1 MPGADDRPVKGWG
14 IVWPAPA
21 KLNLCL
27 LITGRRD
34 DGLHRL
40 QTAFQ
45 IIDLCDHIHFSELA
59 DGQFSL
65 SGGIQSI
72 TPDQDLCMKA
82 ARLLFQHCRPELGA
96 AITLQKNIPAGA
108 GLGGGSS
115 DAATTLLALNYLWQT
130 DLNREEL
137 ARIGLELGADV
148 PLFVLGQ
155 SAWGEELGE
164 RLTPVKW
171 PRRWFLVVNPGV
183 SISTREIFSA
193 PELTR
198 NSTPITIRSFLKGGA
213 GNDCESVVRG
223 RYREVDD
230 ALAWL
235 SRFGRSQL
243 TGTGSCVFAAF
254 ERRQDAVA
262 VQAEVPEKWSHWL
275 VRGLETSPVN
285 DSLEDPESR
294 PAEQ

>member
-1 MPGADDRPVKGWG
+1 MVWDID
-14 IVWPAPA
+14 WPAPA

-34 DGLHRL
+34 DGFHRL

-45 IIDLCDHIHFSELA
+45 IIDLCDQVHFSELPA
-59 DGQFSL
+59 GQFSL
-65 SGGIQSI
+65 SGGIRSI
-72 TPDQDLCMKA
+72 SPDQDLCMKA
-82 ARLLFQHCRPELGA
+82 ARLLYQRCLPELGA
-96 AITLQKNIPAGA
+96 AITLQKNIPARA

-130 DLNREEL
+130 GLNREEL
-137 ARIGLELGADV
+137 AGIGLELGADV

-198 NSTPITIRSFLKGGA
+198 NSTPITIRSFLKNGA
-213 GNDCESVVRG
+213 GNDCESTVRG
-223 RYREVDD
+223 RYGEVDE

-235 SRFGRSQL
+235 SRFGGSRLS
-243 TGTGSCVFAAF
+243 GTGSCVFAAF
-254 ERRQDAVA
+254 ERRQDAA
-262 VQAEVPEKWSHWL
+262 AAQAEVPDKWNHWL
-275 VRGLETSPVN
+275 VRGLDSSPMS
-285 DSLEDPESR
+285 DSLENLGICGT
-294 PAEQ
+294 

>member
-1 MPGADDRPVKGWG
+1 MPGADDRPAKSWK
-14 IVWPAPA
+14 IAWPAPA

-27 LITGRRD
+27 LITGRRA
-34 DGLHRL
+34 DGYHCL

-45 IIDLCDHIHFSELA
+45 IVDLCDYVHFSELP

-65 SGGIQSI
+65 SGGIESI
-72 TPDQDLCMKA
+72 SPDQDLCMKA
-82 ARLLFQHCRPELGA
+82 ARLLYLRCEPGLGA
-96 AITLQKNIPAGA
+96 AITLQKNIPVGA

-115 DAATTLLALNYLWQT
+115 NAATTLLALNYLWQT
-130 DLNREEL
+130 GLNREEL
-137 ARIGLELGADV
+137 AGIGLELGADV
-148 PLFVLGQ
+148 PLFVLGE

-198 NSTPITIRSFLKGGA
+198 NSTPITIRSFLKDGA
-213 GNDCESVVRG
+213 GNDCESVVRE
-223 RYREVDD
+223 RYGEVDE

-235 SRFGRSQL
+235 ARFGDSRLS
-243 TGTGSCVFAAF
+243 GTGSCVFAAF
-254 ERRQDAVA
+254 ERRQDAAA
-262 VQAEVPEKWSHWL
+262 VQAEVPDKWSHWL
-275 VRGLETSPVN
+275 VRGLDASPIS
-285 DSLEDPESR
+285 DSLQNLA
-294 PAEQ
+294 AEQ